1 MNQGWFAVSRIAL
14 LVCMTLATAQ
24 AAAVEFNTDVLDT
37 DDKANIDFSR
47 FSQIGYVLPGVYQMQ
62 VKLNGDSWGNELGV
76 PFYLPDAESADEN
89 DATLPQA
96 CLPPTI
102 VNHLGLLP
110 SAQEKLTYWHDGECI
125 DFSALKGTTLVP
137 DVGAGTLNINM
148 PQAWMEYSDASWLP
162 PSRWD
167 HGIPGMMLD
176 YNTNATTS
184 RQPGQGQQQ
193 RASINGTAG
202 ANLGPWRL
210 RADYQASYSHSTGS
224 QSASERSFE
233 FSRVYL
239 FRPLPQW
246 QSTLTLGENYVNS
259 QLFDSWRYAG
269 LAMASDE
276 QMLPPRLRGYAP
288 EIIGVAKT
296 DALVTVTQQGRVIYE
311 STVPA
316 GPFRIQSLDNA
327 IRGTLDVKVTEQ
339 NGEERTFS
347 VSSASVP
354 YLTRPGQIRYQV
366 MAGRP
371 SSGQHDLTGPTFAS
385 GELAW
390 GISNAWSVYGGA
402 TVSRDYQSVALG
414 AGRDLF
420 LMGALALDVTQ
431 SRAKLQNDQVLSGK
445 SWRLSYSKYFDVA
458 QADVTFAGYRFSEKD
473 YMNMQ
478 QFLDNRYHG
487 GDREHQK
494 QRYQINANKRFDT
507 LSIGLNYERQ
517 TYWDRGDTRQYG
529 VNIGSYFDLPALGL
543 RTLSLN
549 ATVARSQYL
558 GNKENLF
565 SLMLSMPLGSGSV
578 SANSTYS
585 GRRYGHRL
593 GYYDRL
599 GLDSYSVNTGV
610 DYGNKQPG
618 GGQFS
623 GMYTH
628 NSGMGTMSANVAVE
642 TRGYSS
648 LGLSA
653 NGGVTATGKGVA
665 LHSGGYNGR
674 TRLMVDTDGV
684 GGVPVDGGRVVSNS
698 KGIGVMANVNSY
710 YRTTA
715 RIDVNKLAD
724 DVEATQGVVEIA
736 LTEGA
741 IGYRKFSVVKGA
753 KAFAALRLANGDFPP
768 FGASVNDPKGREV
781 GIVADSGLAWLTGI
795 NPKDRLSVAWNGEI
809 QCYAVLPLIL
819 DQDTLLLPCR
829 TEPTRQ

>member
-1 MNQGWFAVSRIAL
+1 MNQGWFAVSRVAL
-14 LVCMTLATAQ
+14 LVCLTLAAEQ

-37 DDKANIDFSR
+37 DDKVNIDFSR
-47 FSQIGYVLPGVYQMQ
+47 FSQAGYVLPGVYQMR
-62 VKLNGDSWGNELGV
+62 VKINGDSWGNEIGI
-76 PFYLPDAESADEN
+76 PFYLPNAESADDN

-96 CLPPTI
+96 CLPPDI
-102 VNHLGLLP
+102 VEHLGLLQ
-110 SAQEKLTYWHDGECI
+110 SAQEKLTYWHGGECV
-125 DFSALKGTTLVP
+125 DFSMLKGTVLVP
-137 DVGAGTLNINM
+137 NVGAATLNINM
-148 PQAWMEYSDASWLP
+148 PQAWLEYSDASWLP
-162 PSRWD
+162 SSRWD
-167 HGIPGMMLD
+167 HGIPGILLD
-176 YNTNATTS
+176 YNTNLTTS
-184 RQPGQGQQQ
+184 RQPEQGQQQ

-202 ANLGPWRL
+202 ANLGAWRL
-210 RADYQASYSHSTGS
+210 RADYQASYNHLTGS
-224 QSASERSFE
+224 QSASDRSFE

-269 LAMASDE
+269 LALASDE

-347 VSSASVP
+347 VSTASVP
-354 YLTRPGQIRYQV
+354 YLTRPGQIRYQI

-371 SSGQHDLTGPTFAS
+371 SSWQHDIEGPAFAS
-385 GELAW
+385 GEVAW
-390 GISNAWSVYGGA
+390 GISNTWSVYGG
-402 TVSRDYQSVALG
+402 TTMSREYQALALG

-431 SRAKLQNDQVLSGK
+431 SMAKLQNDQELRGK
-445 SWRLSYSKYFDVA
+445 SWRLSYSKYFDAA
-458 QADVTFAGYRFSEKD
+458 QADVTFAGYRFSEKN
-473 YMNMQ
+473 YMSMQ
-478 QFLDNRYHG
+478 QFLDNRYQG

-494 QRYQINANKRFDT
+494 ERYQINANKRFDA

-529 VNIGSYFDLPALGL
+529 VNIGSNFDLPALGL
-543 RTLSLN
+543 RNISLS

-558 GNKENLF
+558 GRQENLV
-565 SLMLSMPLGSGSV
+565 SLMFSMPLGSGSI

-585 GRRYGHRL
+585 GKRYGHRL
-593 GYYDRL
+593 GYYDRV
-599 GLDSYSVNTGV
+599 GLDSYSVNAGF
-610 DYGNKQPG
+610 DYGNNQPD

-628 NSGMGTMSANVAVE
+628 NSGMGTVSANAAIE

-653 NGGVTATGKGVA
+653 NGGITATRKGVA
-665 LHSGGYNGR
+665 MHSGGYNGR
-674 TRLMVDTDGV
+674 TRLMVDTDGI
-684 GGVPVDGGRVVSNS
+684 GGVPVDGGRVVTNS
-698 KGIGVMANVNSY
+698 LGIGVLANVNSY

-724 DVEATQGVVEIA
+724 DVEATHCVVEIA

-781 GIVADSGLAWLTGI
+781 GIVADGGLAWLTGI
-795 NPKDRLSVAWNGEI
+795 SPKGRLSVAWDGEV
-809 QCYAVLPLIL
+809 QCYTTLPQIL

-829 TEPTRQ
+829 K

>member
-1 MNQGWFAVSRIAL
+1 MNQGWFAVGRIAL
-14 LVCMTLATAQ
+14 LVCLSLATEQ

-37 DDKANIDFSR
+37 EDKANIDFSR
-47 FSQIGYVLPGVYQMQ
+47 FSQVGYVLPGVYQMRIT
-62 VKLNGDSWGNELGV
+62 LNGDSWGNEIGI
-76 PFYLPDAESADEN
+76 PFYLPDAEPG
-89 DATLPQA
+89 ATKDTAFPQA
-96 CLPPTI
+96 CLPPN
-102 VNHLGLLP
+102 VVEHLGLLQ
-110 SAQEKLTYWHDGECI
+110 SAQEQLTYWHDGECV
-125 DFSALKGTTLVP
+125 DFSALKGTLLTP
-137 DVGAGTLNINM
+137 NVGAGTLNINM
-148 PQAWMEYSDASWLP
+148 PQAWLEYSDASWLP

-167 HGIPGMMLD
+167 HGLSGMMLD
-176 YNTNATTS
+176 YNTNVTTS

-193 RASINGTAG
+193 RASINGTVG
-202 ANLGPWRL
+202 ANLDAWRL
-210 RADYQASYSHSTGS
+210 RADYQANYNRSAGSHSSTDS
-224 QSASERSFE
+224 SFE

-239 FRPLPQW
+239 FRPIPQW
-246 QSTLTLGENYVNS
+246 QSTLTMGENYVNS

-269 LAMASDE
+269 LALASDD

-296 DALVTVTQQGRVIYE
+296 DALVTVTQQGRVVYE

-316 GPFRIQSLDNA
+316 GPFRIQSLDNT

-339 NGEERTFS
+339 SGEERTFS
-347 VSSASVP
+347 VSTASVP

-371 SSGQHDLTGPTFAS
+371 SSWQHDIEGPTFAS
-385 GELAW
+385 GEMAW

-402 TVSRDYQSVALG
+402 TMSREYQALALG

-431 SRAKLQNDQVLSGK
+431 SMAKFQNGQDLSGK

-473 YMNMQ
+473 YMSMQ
-478 QFLDNRYHG
+478 QFLDTRYHG

-494 QRYQINANKRFDT
+494 ERYQINANKRFDA

-529 VNIGSYFDLPALGL
+529 VNVGSNFDLLTLGL
-543 RTLSLN
+543 RTISLN
-549 ATVARSQYL
+549 ATVARSQYM
-558 GNKENLF
+558 GRQENLV
-565 SLMLSMPLGSGSV
+565 SLMLSMPLGSGSI

-585 GRRYGHRL
+585 GKRYGHRL
-593 GYYDRL
+593 GYYDRV
-599 GLDSYSVNTGV
+599 GLDSYSVNAGF
-610 DYGNKQPG
+610 DYGNNQRD

-628 NSGMGTMSANVAVE
+628 NGGIGSLSANVALE

-648 LGLSA
+648 LGFSA

-665 LHSGGYNGR
+665 MHSGGYNGR

-684 GGVPVDGGRVVSNS
+684 SGVPVDGGRVVTNS
-698 KGIGVMANVNSY
+698 LGIGVLANVNSY

-724 DVEATQGVVEIA
+724 DVEATQGVMEIA

-741 IGYRKFSVVKGA
+741 IGYRKFAVVKGA
-753 KAFAALRLANGDFPP
+753 KAFAVLRLANGDFPP

-781 GIVADSGLAWLTGI
+781 GIVADGGLAWLTGI
-795 NPKDRLSVAWNGEI
+795 SPQDRLSVGWDGEI
-809 QCYAVLPLIL
+809 QCYATLPQIL
-819 DQDTLLLPCR
+819 DQDSLLLPCR
-829 TEPTRQ
+829 K